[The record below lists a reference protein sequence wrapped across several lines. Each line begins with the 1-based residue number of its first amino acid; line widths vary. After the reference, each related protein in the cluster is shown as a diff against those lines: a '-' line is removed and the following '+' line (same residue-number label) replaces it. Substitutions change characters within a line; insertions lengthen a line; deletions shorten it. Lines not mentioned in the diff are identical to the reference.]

1 MAVAVRVDATGHQ
14 APDLRHAVLAVL
26 SMTRAAP
33 AGTGGQ
39 NSDEALVRFL
49 SGHAARTGR
58 PEATIRAAHRGRQV
72 HIPTPDGKLSHRS
85 DPGKTP
91 SGIFTVEPG
100 GVDRQVDQAQV
111 RVGALEPLDAR
122 PAGVR

>member
-1 MAVAVRVDATGHQ
+1 MAVAVRVDATSHQ

-72 HIPTPDGKLSHRS
+72 HIPTPDGQLSHRS
-85 DPGKTP
+85 DPARHP
-91 SGIFTVEPG
+91 VEFSLSSQEAWIG
-100 GVDRQVDQAQV
+100 RWISRAFFQVSCI
-111 RVGALEPLDAR
+111 RSIEAR
-122 PAGVR
+122 P

>member
-72 HIPTPDGKLSHRS
+72 HIPTPDGQLSHRS

-91 SGIFTVEPG
+91 SGIFTVQPG
-100 GVDRQVDQAQV
+100 GRAAARVDRHVSKD
-111 RVGALEPLDAR
+111 GARRAECLR
-122 PAGVR
+122 SFAG

>member
-1 MAVAVRVDATGHQ
+1 MAVAVRVDATSHQ

-72 HIPTPDGKLSHRS
+72 HIPTPDGQLSHRS

-100 GVDRQVDQAQV
+100 LAQERQPE
-111 RVGALEPLDAR
+111 R
-122 PAGVR
+122 AGEVAG

>member
-1 MAVAVRVDATGHQ
+1 MAVAVRVYSTSHQ

-26 SMTRAAP
+26 SKTRAAP

-58 PEATIRAAHRGRQV
+58 PGGNHSGAHRRRQV
-72 HIPTPDGKLSHRS
+72 HITTPDGQLSHRS

-91 SGIFTVEPG
+91 TGIFTVEPAR
-100 GVDRQVDQAQV
+100 VQRQVDEHQVGPAALQA
-111 RVGALEPLDAR
+111 AAR
-122 PAGVR
+122 GLA